1 MGSYPFLRENFRQ
14 MERRISRVSESRTSS
29 RPSGLRVEELSQCAS
44 APGAGG
50 PSASFKGSAVAGG
63 QLPESTVNR
72 ISRTFSRP
80 ATDWILSSSAGLDS
94 WSSWAHVWFGTK
106 IVSTPFRI
114 FPGAV
119 FPLRRGPT
127 ISSHDLRRRTWVAAA
142 GSLSVSARTESRIVD
157 SLLGLT

>member
-1 MGSYPFLRENFRQ
+1 
-14 MERRISRVSESRTSS
+14 MERRISRVSGSRISS
-29 RPSGLRVEELSQCAS
+29 RPFGLRAEESSQCAS
-44 APGAGG
+44 APGSGG
-50 PSASFKGSAVAGG
+50 PPASLGGSAVAGG

-80 ATDWILSSSAGLDS
+80 TADWIFSSSTGVDS

-114 FPGAV
+114 LPGAV

-127 ISSHDLRRRTWVAAA
+127 ISFQDRIRRTWVAAA
-142 GSLSVSARTESRIVD
+142 GSRSVSARTESRNVD
-157 SLLGLT
+157 NLLGLT